1 MPDHVPTLLW
11 CSSQLSLMGHRNHGI
26 NGVFELVCVVGRG
39 LVSIAEVHAIVAGAQ
54 LAEGKPEMAR
64 DRFGFLERHGFVGAP
79 LPTEPLLSRFAV
91 RAGFVILR
99 QTFVCRSQGIGRWTN
114 FSSGWASAQRRKALD
129 RNLRPIGI
137 RFFRSPSVLCLPC

>member
-1 MPDHVPTLLW
+1 
-11 CSSQLSLMGHRNHGI
+11 MGHRNHGI

-91 RAGFVILR
+91 RAGFVALR
-99 QTFVCRSQGIGRWTN
+99 QRFVCRCQFGSTTDGAITRMLLLDVL
-114 FSSGWASAQRRKALD
+114 SS
-129 RNLRPIGI
+129 
-137 RFFRSPSVLCLPC
+137 